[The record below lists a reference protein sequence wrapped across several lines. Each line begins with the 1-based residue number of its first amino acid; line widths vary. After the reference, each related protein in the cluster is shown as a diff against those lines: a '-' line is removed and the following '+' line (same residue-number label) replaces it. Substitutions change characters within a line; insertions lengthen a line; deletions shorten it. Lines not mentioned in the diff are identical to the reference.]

1 MESRS
6 NRSYAALADLVAP
19 FTPAAF
25 MAKYW
30 EARPL
35 HVARS
40 TPFWCRDF
48 PGVVDIDGLL
58 ARADAGDIRL
68 VRTMHG
74 GGTES
79 HVGKNGNGRLDLAA
93 IYRAYGDRW
102 TVVINHVHEKAP
114 RVGRLAADLEEALCH
129 WVGANLYFTPPR
141 AQGFAPH
148 ADGHDVFVLQ
158 LAGRKRWRVFRP
170 IVPLPLEGQKVEVDR
185 TGLGRCLLEIV
196 LEPGHVLYMPR
207 GFIHAGVADAEA
219 SVHLTIGVHP
229 FRWVD
234 LVNEAVGVAS
244 ERRVA
249 LRHSVPMDMRQ
260 GAPRAAEFERR
271 LKAVLSA
278 LRHSDVAR
286 VAWQRLRHR
295 RTLKS
300 HAAPDGHFM
309 AIDRARSIGLR
320 TVLERRRGLRC
331 LVQIAGGRATV
342 EFGENRVDGPV
353 AIEPA
358 LRFIA
363 RHDRFSVAELPDDL
377 TDGSKLVLTRR
388 LVLEGLLTVDG
399 ASTAKENTRWQR
411 RRKRRRKP

>member
-1 MESRS
+1 METHSD
-6 NRSYAALADLVAP
+6 RSYAALADLVAP
-19 FTPAAF
+19 VSPAAF

-35 HVARS
+35 HIARPAPS
-40 TPFWCRDF
+40 WCRDF
-48 PGVVDIDGLL
+48 PGVADIDSLL

-68 VRTMHG
+68 VRTMNG

-79 HVGKNGNGRLDLAA
+79 HVGKNGNGRPDLAA

-102 TVVINHVHEKAP
+102 TVVVNHVHEKSP
-114 RVGRLAADLEEALCH
+114 TVGRLAANLEEALRH
-129 WVGANLYFTPPR
+129 WVGVNLYFTPPR

-158 LAGRKRWRVFRP
+158 LAGRKQWRVFRP

-185 TGLGRCLLEIV
+185 ARLGRCLLELV

-229 FRWVD
+229 FRWLD
-234 LVNEAVGVAS
+234 LVHEAVGVAS
-244 ERRVA
+244 ERKVA
-249 LRHSVPMDMRQ
+249 LRRSVPMDVRQ

-271 LKAVLSA
+271 LRVVLSA
-278 LRHSDVAR
+278 LRHSDVAGE
-286 VAWQRLRHR
+286 AWQRLRQR
-295 RTLKS
+295 RTEKS
-300 HAAPDGHFM
+300 HAAPDGHFV
-309 AIDRARSIGLR
+309 AIDRARSIGLQ

-331 LVQIAGGRATV
+331 LVRIAGGRARL

-353 AIEPA
+353 TIEPA

-377 TDGSKLVLTRR
+377 TDGSKVVLARR

-411 RRKRRRKP
+411 RKRRRKR